1 VSTAVITVNEMSR
14 FALHSELLPY
24 LDGTTLEHPLLRFK
38 YAWPAMF
45 ARLNRA
51 FELATRENRVIDLN
65 TTHSDIQNRLARHL
79 QRRPVDSA
87 KYYRDF
93 GNLWTHAELTGLTS
107 DVVAMLIDPSH
118 EYTAEIMTDQER
130 DFLIDLPDEIELFR
144 AHHESLQCGCCWT
157 LDEEFARR
165 WATGI
170 PQNNLISRGMA
181 SKRNVIAYISRRS
194 EHEVLMPRQTVE
206 ILETV
211 VA

>member
-1 VSTAVITVNEMSR
+1 MSR

-24 LDGTTLEHPLLRFK
+24 LDGTTLEHPLLRSE
-38 YAWPAMF
+38 YAWPAMS
-45 ARLNRA
+45 ARLNRV

-65 TTHSDIQNRLARHL
+65 ITHSDIQTRLTQHL
-79 QRRPVDSA
+79 QTQPVDSA
-87 KYYRDF
+87 EYYRDI

-107 DVVAMLIDPSH
+107 DVVTMLIDPLH
-118 EYTAEIMTDQER
+118 EHTDEIMTNQER
-130 DFLIDLPDEIELFR
+130 NFLTDLPDEIELFR

-170 PQNNLISRGMA
+170 PQNNQISRGMA
-181 SKRNVIAYISRRS
+181 SKRNVIAYISRRG

-206 ILETV
+206 IMDTE